1 MYVCARQN
9 EDKESLV
16 SYASQV
22 RGSAARRLTPEFSAK
37 EDLSAV
43 YHSVFLLSLS
53 LSLYVYMYFSLSL
66 SFSILP
72 SSLLPL
78 SFFVHASVFALG
90 GSYPLYTAT
99 RLKVRNWPVRYIAW
113 VLSFCGAIEITVI

>member
-53 LSLYVYMYFSLSL
+53 FSLCMYVLL
-66 SFSILP
+66 SFSFFFDSP
-72 SSLLPL
+72 FFSA
-78 SFFVHASVFALG
+78 SFVFFRPRECVCA
-90 GSYPLYTAT
+90 
-99 RLKVRNWPVRYIAW
+99 RR
-113 VLSFCGAIEITVI
+113 VLSVIYGYKVKGEELAS